1 MSTRST
7 TGEGLAPRRS
17 PQWGWVAASGVVGI
31 LIGVLALF
39 FPGVT
44 ILSAALFLGI
54 GLVVQGIVEI
64 AAAIG
69 AGAGAAGRGWLVAFG
84 VLALAAGVLVL
95 FVPGSGVLVLVWGLI
110 LWFTVAGVNDLVAA
124 ASIREHRG
132 WNIAM
137 GIISLLAALVL
148 LFSPGTAVGVIALI
162 IALGFILRGGAAVGL
177 ALAMRRSA
185 P

>member
-1 MSTRST
+1 
-7 TGEGLAPRRS
+7 
-17 PQWGWVAASGVVGI
+17 VIGI

-44 ILSAALFLGI
+44 ILSAAVFLGI

-64 AAAIG
+64 TAAIRGG
-69 AGAGAAGRGWLVAFG
+69 AGATGRGWLAAFG
-84 VLALAAGVLVL
+84 VLALVAGVLVL
-95 FVPGSGVLVLVWGLI
+95 FVPGTGVLVLVWGVI
-110 LWFTVAGVNDLVAA
+110 LWFAVAGVNDLVAA
-124 ASIREHRG
+124 ASTREHRG

-137 GIISLLAALVL
+137 GIISLVAALVL
-148 LFSPGTAVGVIALI
+148 LFSPGTAVGVIALF

-177 ALAMRRSA
+177 AMSMRRSA

>member
-1 MSTRST
+1 MSTRT
-7 TGEGLAPRRS
+7 PTGEGLAPRTS

-44 ILSAALFLGI
+44 ILSAAIFLGI
-54 GLVVQGIVEI
+54 GLVIQGIVEI
-64 AAAIG
+64 AAAIRGG
-69 AGAGAAGRGWLVAFG
+69 AGTAGRGWLVAFG
-84 VLALAAGVLVL
+84 VLALVAGVLVL
-95 FVPGSGVLVLVWGLI
+95 FVPGTGVLVLVWGVI
-110 LWFTVAGVNDLVAA
+110 LWFAIAGVNDLVAA
-124 ASIREHRG
+124 ASTREHRG

-137 GIISLLAALVL
+137 GIISLVAALVL
-148 LFSPGTAVGVIALI
+148 LFSPGTAVGVLALF

-185 P
+185 R